1 MTTTTGQTPSVISAG
16 YEPIPGYRIEKLLGR
31 GGFGEVWRCEAP
43 GGLKKAIKFV
53 FGNMD
58 QDRATRELKSLNRI
72 KCVQHPFLLTLE
84 RFDFIDGRLVILTEL
99 ADGSLE
105 DEFARQRVRGSC
117 GIPRDRLLEHLR
129 DVADALDY
137 LHQRHGL
144 LHLDVKPGNLLM
156 VGEHIKVADFGLLKD
171 LKDLECSIVGGLT
184 PVYAPPELFDGRP
197 SLHSDQYS
205 LAVIFQELLTGVRPF
220 SGRTIA
226 QLATQHVHA
235 APQLTA
241 LMPADR
247 PVIARA
253 LEKNPDRR
261 FHSCRDFIAALT
273 AAGERTGRAGSVNQP
288 GAANRC
294 GDPTEVPVGDTSV
307 GHFPGLYGGPAIK
320 VSDLPS
326 LDVGSHLACDTG
338 AKHALVLGLG
348 GVGIECLSILNELM
362 EETNGNSPLAVH
374 AMAVDTDP
382 EMMGHVNAMSNFEN
396 QSSLKSVY
404 LPLRKA
410 QEYRECQGENLRS
423 ISRRWVFNVPRSG
436 QTEGMRPLGRLALV
450 DHAEKIR
457 RAIEDAVQNYAA
469 QNPASVPVVY
479 VVGSIDGGTASGMV
493 LDIIHLLRHALDENG
508 LEHAKVYPMLAT
520 AALRANGSQTL
531 AAHNSACALGEM
543 RHYVKIAN
551 GYPGDAFVGW
561 PNVPA
566 ARSPLNDAYLVA
578 ARVQDASLP
587 SPAETIAK
595 YIWINSAFAGEI
607 LEAAREQVGEQ
618 RLEDIASP
626 SLRSMGVAR
635 LTLVCA
641 VEKAVHA
648 PMLARQLLLKW
659 IGSDQEDGRSANRFV
674 ERFVPKDRF
683 TVDSVLESC
692 LGNWSR
698 DRGSRIAAMGGW
710 YGVLAAEVRED
721 PAAFNLALKKL
732 ADNTLGK
739 LGERDRTAQ
748 WVNIRQ
754 AMISS
759 IAKGEL
765 SICMAIS
772 VLDTLITTARDAQA
786 FIDAQAKSDPLPPA
800 GTDPAHND
808 MVILSERWLWRSV
821 CQIASVVYS
830 ELLVG
835 LTSTRERLAERLR
848 TLSQSVDSI
857 ESLLKTEAAPA
868 WDAMDSTW
876 KEAAEAQLASLHDRL
891 APHILSGPLAQ
902 REPTSPKGNIVEQL
916 LDEATASA
924 LQMSALSANA
934 TSSRGTQTA
943 SNTASSTSV
952 THSDSSLT
960 RSHITDPVTSST
972 QSTQSGVAGSAPPG
986 VDETTS
992 REAIVAQAMNAVRPL
1007 LLDCGGS
1014 QRMVL
1019 LVGSEAEKKS
1029 WEPVVRAAHK
1039 GPLTTVL
1046 VKATATTLIC
1056 EAQKIKLNDVRSRIL
1071 AGIGGREDVLTK
1083 LHSRCDITWS

>member
-31 GGFGEVWRCEAP
+31 GGFGEVWQCEAP

-117 GIPRDRLLEHLR
+117 GIPRDRLLELLR

-241 LMPADR
+241 LMAADR

-261 FHSCRDFIAALT
+261 FHSCRDFIAALR
-273 AAGERTGRAGSVNQP
+273 AAGERTGRAVSSGQP
-288 GAANRC
+288 AASLRSS
-294 GDPTEVPVGDTSV
+294 DPAELTVGDTSV

-326 LDVGSHLACDTG
+326 LDVGSQLACDDG
-338 AKHALVLGLG
+338 VKHALVLGLG
-348 GVGIECLSILNELM
+348 GVGVECLSILNDLM

-382 EMMGHVNAMSNFEN
+382 EMMGHVNAMSNFES

-410 QEYRECQGENLRS
+410 QEYRECQGESLRS

-469 QNPASVPVVY
+469 QNPASQPVVY

-493 LDIIHLLRHALDENG
+493 LDVIHLLRHTLDENG
-508 LEHAKVYPMLAT
+508 LEHAKVFPMLAT
-520 AALRANGSQTL
+520 AALRTNGSQTL

-561 PNVPA
+561 PSVPA
-566 ARSPLNDAYLVA
+566 ARSPLNEAYLVA
-578 ARVQDASLP
+578 ARVQDTALP

-607 LEAAREQVGEQ
+607 LDAAREQVGEQ

-635 LTLVCA
+635 LTLVRA

-648 PMLARQLLLKW
+648 PMLARQLVLKW
-659 IGSDQEDGRSANRFV
+659 IGNAHEDRWSVESFCERHVAK
-674 ERFVPKDRF
+674 ERFS
-683 TVDSVLESC
+683 VDSVLESC

-698 DRGSRIAAMGGW
+698 DRSARIAAMGGW
-710 YGVLAAEVRED
+710 YGVLSAEIRKD

-732 ADNTLGK
+732 ADNTLGQ

-748 WVNIRQ
+748 WVTIRQ
-754 AMISS
+754 AMLSS
-759 IAKGEL
+759 IAQGDL
-765 SICMAIS
+765 SLNMAIS
-772 VLDTLITTARDAQA
+772 TLDALITTARGAQA
-786 FIDAQAKSDPLPPA
+786 DIDAQAKSDPLPCDGA
-800 GTDPAHND
+800 APAHSE

-821 CQIASVVYS
+821 CQIATLVYS

-835 LTSTRERLAERLR
+835 LTTTRERLAERLM
-848 TLSQSVDSI
+848 TLGQSI
-857 ESLLKTEAAPA
+857 ESIENLLKTEAAPA
-868 WDAMDSTW
+868 WDAMEPTW
-876 KEAAEAQLASLHDRL
+876 KAAAETQLVSLHGRL
-891 APHILSGPLAQ
+891 APQILSGPLDQ
-902 REPTSPKGNIVEQL
+902 RAPTTPKTNLVDQL
-916 LDEATASA
+916 LGEATASA
-924 LQMSALSANA
+924 LQMSSLSANLKSHQDTRT
-934 TSSRGTQTA
+934 TSTA
-943 SNTASSTSV
+943 STG
-952 THSDSSLT
+952 
-960 RSHITDPVTSST
+960 IT
-972 QSTQSGVAGSAPPG
+972 QSTQSVSASSGLTGSAAVELASTNSASPT
-986 VDETTS
+986 VDESTS
-992 REAIVAQAMNAVRPL
+992 RETIVAQAMNAVRPL

-1019 LVGSEAEKKS
+1019 LVGSEAEKNS

-1046 VKATATTLIC
+1046 VNATATTLIC